1 MIQVTQKSNNKQLVA
16 VCVAWADGSTVEPD
30 GKMENHMKS
39 EIKLKTSVQNDIDGV
54 IYVCVCRYS
63 SPCSLSL
70 HLTMVDML
78 GIRGVCSCRYK
89 VSDVKICTT
98 IIQLVALH
106 IFISKS
112 ECDFFFF
119 CESKP
124 STVISITSYLFWLRT
139 FRWPRH
145 WFVMYRKVQQNAIFA
160 LNKTFLFVSNP
171 RVYNS
176 AEISS
181 NGCWCH
187 HHERQRKKMDGGD
200 EDFLYLTFKSLITRD
215 CSHTVWILFCVS
227 GTRIWFLVVL
237 DVFVCSG
244 GQSSRCKW
252 HSQGF
257 SHHQQKFIK
266 LFICSRWDCP
276 PISHEAGSA

>member
-1 MIQVTQKSNNKQLVA
+1 MCAFVVIQALA
-16 VCVAWADGSTVEPD
+16 
-30 GKMENHMKS
+30 
-39 EIKLKTSVQNDIDGV
+39 
-54 IYVCVCRYS
+54 
-63 SPCSLSL
+63 LSL

-89 VSDVKICTT
+89 VSDVKICIT

-176 AEISS
+176 AEIGS
-181 NGCWCH
+181 NGFWCH

-276 PISHEAGSA
+276 PNFCCASVKVMRLDQHNTHSTKVSSKLKSLIKWAIARKKTSTLLT

>member
-1 MIQVTQKSNNKQLVA
+1 MCAFVVIQALA
-16 VCVAWADGSTVEPD
+16 
-30 GKMENHMKS
+30 
-39 EIKLKTSVQNDIDGV
+39 L
-54 IYVCVCRYS
+54 
-63 SPCSLSL
+63 SLSPFNDGRHAGHSGCVFMSL
-70 HLTMVDML
+70 Q
-78 GIRGVCSCRYK
+78 GIGRENLYHHHPARRFSHFYFQKRMW
-89 VSDVKICTT
+89 
-98 IIQLVALH
+98 
-106 IFISKS
+106 
-112 ECDFFFF
+112 FFF
-119 CESKP
+119 SAKP

-237 DVFVCSG
+237 GVFVCSG